1 MSRRLPSA
9 RVATPAALFAAAI
22 LASSTVA
29 PPVAGAQSAGQFPG
43 FNAGSMESTPIGLP
57 SIETAPL
64 PAVNVP
70 GMDLPIFTVPIL
82 APARPVPEYSKVGIF
97 PTDGETVGVA
107 QPVMFNFDRPITDR
121 ARAEATLAVRTSPA
135 LPGKFYWISDTE
147 VRWRPLE
154 FYPAHTTVTVYA
166 GGRQQSFRTG
176 DAVVT
181 TYDDNTKMMTTT
193 RNGEVEKIMPASSG
207 KPQYATHNG
216 TYYTGWRAR
225 EVRMDSSTWGLAR
238 DAGGYDVAVSDGV
251 RLSYDGIFVHSAPW
265 SVADQGVRNVS
276 HGCINL
282 SPEDAHWFYENTR
295 NGDPVIVENTDGR
308 QLGSFDGQGDWN
320 Y

>member
-1 MSRRLPSA
+1 MLRRSPFA
-9 RVATPAALFAAAI
+9 RATTSVALAAAVLSSVA
-22 LASSTVA
+22 LAPT
-29 PPVAGAQSAGQFPG
+29 AGAQSAAQLPG
-43 FNAGSMESTPIGLP
+43 FNTGSLESTPVGLP
-57 SIETAPL
+57 GIESAPL
-64 PAVNVP
+64 PSLQVA
-70 GMDLPIFTVPIL
+70 GLDLPIFTVPTI
-82 APARPVPEYSKVGIF
+82 APARPAPEYGKVGIF

-107 QPVMFNFDRPITDR
+107 QPVMFTFDKPITDR
-121 ARAEATLAVRTSPA
+121 AKAEATLGVRTAPA
-135 LPGKFYWISDTE
+135 LDGKFYWISDTE

-154 FYPAHTTVTVYA
+154 FYPPNTTVTVYA

-193 RNGEVEKIMPASSG
+193 RNGEVVREMRASSG
-207 KPQYATHNG
+207 RPQYATHNG

-225 EVRMDSSTWGLAR
+225 EVQMDSSTWGLAR
-238 DAGGYDVAVSDGV
+238 DAGGYDTTVNDGV

-276 HGCINL
+276 HGCFNL
-282 SPEDAHWFYENTR
+282 SPEDARWFYENTR
-295 NGDPVIVENTDGR
+295 NGDPVIVKNTLGR
-308 QLGSFDGQGDWN
+308 EFGAFDGQGDWN

>member
-1 MSRRLPSA
+1 MLRRSPFA
-9 RVATPAALFAAAI
+9 RATTSVALAAAVLSSAAL
-22 LASSTVA
+22 A
-29 PPVAGAQSAGQFPG
+29 PTAGAQSAAQLPG
-43 FNAGSMESTPIGLP
+43 FNAGSLESTPVGLP
-57 SIETAPL
+57 GIESAPL
-64 PAVNVP
+64 PSLQVA
-70 GMDLPIFTVPIL
+70 GLDLPIFTVPTI
-82 APARPVPEYSKVGIF
+82 APARPAPEYGKVGIF

-107 QPVMFNFDRPITDR
+107 QPVMFTFDKPITDR
-121 ARAEATLAVRTSPA
+121 AKAEATLGVRTAPA
-135 LPGKFYWISDTE
+135 LDGKFYWISDTE

-154 FYPAHTTVTVYA
+154 FYPPNTTVTVYA

-193 RNGEVEKIMPASSG
+193 RNGEVVREMRASSG
-207 KPQYATHNG
+207 RPQYATHNG

-225 EVRMDSSTWGLAR
+225 EVQMDSSTWGLAR
-238 DAGGYDVAVSDGV
+238 DAGGYDTTVNDGV

-276 HGCINL
+276 HGCFNL
-282 SPEDAHWFYENTR
+282 SPEDARWFYENTR
-295 NGDPVIVENTDGR
+295 NGDPVIVKNTLGR
-308 QLGSFDGQGDWN
+308 EFGAFDGQGDWN

>member
-1 MSRRLPSA
+1 MLRRSPFA
-9 RVATPAALFAAAI
+9 RATTSVALAAAVLSSVA
-22 LASSTVA
+22 LAPT
-29 PPVAGAQSAGQFPG
+29 AGAQSAGQLPG
-43 FNAGSMESTPIGLP
+43 FNTGSLESTPVGLP
-57 SIETAPL
+57 SIESAPL
-64 PAVNVP
+64 PSLQVA
-70 GMDLPIFTVPIL
+70 GLDLPIFTVPTI
-82 APARPVPEYSKVGIF
+82 APARPAPEYDKVGIF

-107 QPVMFNFDRPITDR
+107 QPVMFTFDKPITDR
-121 ARAEATLAVRTSPA
+121 AKAEATLGVRTAPA
-135 LPGKFYWISDTE
+135 LDGKFYWISDTE

-154 FYPAHTTVTVYA
+154 FYPPNTTVTVYA

-193 RNGEVEKIMPASSG
+193 RNGEVVREMRASSG
-207 KPQYATHNG
+207 QPQYATHNG

-225 EVRMDSSTWGLAR
+225 EVQMDSSTWGLAR
-238 DAGGYDVAVSDGV
+238 DAGGYDTMVNDGV

-276 HGCINL
+276 HGCFNL
-282 SPEDAHWFYENTR
+282 SPEDARWFYENTL
-295 NGDPVIVENTDGR
+295 NGDPVIVKNTLGR
-308 QLGSFDGQGDWN
+308 DFGAFDGQGDWN

>member
-1 MSRRLPSA
+1 MLRRSPFA
-9 RVATPAALFAAAI
+9 RATTSAALAAAVLSSVA
-22 LASSTVA
+22 LAPT
-29 PPVAGAQSAGQFPG
+29 AGAQNAGQLPG
-43 FNAGSMESTPIGLP
+43 FNTGSLESTPVGLP
-57 SIETAPL
+57 SIESAPL
-64 PAVNVP
+64 PTPQVA
-70 GMDLPIFTVPIL
+70 GLDLPIFTVPII
-82 APARPVPEYSKVGIF
+82 APARPAPEYGKVGIF

-107 QPVMFNFDRPITDR
+107 QPVMFTFDKPITDR
-121 ARAEATLAVRTSPA
+121 AKAEATLAVRTAPA
-135 LPGKFYWISDTE
+135 IAGKFYWISDTE

-154 FYPAHTTVTVYA
+154 FYPPNTTVTLYA

-193 RNGEVEKIMPASSG
+193 RNGEVVREMRASSG
-207 KPQYATHNG
+207 QPQYATHNG

-225 EVRMDSSTWGLAR
+225 EVQMDSATWGLAR
-238 DAGGYDVAVSDGV
+238 DAGGYDTTVNDGV

-282 SPEDAHWFYENTR
+282 SPEDGRWFYENTR
-295 NGDPVIVENTDGR
+295 NGDPVIVKNTLGR

>member
-1 MSRRLPSA
+1 MLRRSPFA
-9 RVATPAALFAAAI
+9 RATTSVALAAAVLSSVA
-22 LASSTVA
+22 LAPT
-29 PPVAGAQSAGQFPG
+29 AGAQSAAQLPG
-43 FNAGSMESTPIGLP
+43 FNAGSLESTPVGLP
-57 SIETAPL
+57 GIESAPL
-64 PAVNVP
+64 PSLQVA
-70 GMDLPIFTVPIL
+70 GLDLPIFTVPTI
-82 APARPVPEYSKVGIF
+82 APARPAPEYGKVGIF

-107 QPVMFNFDRPITDR
+107 QPVMFTFDKPITDR
-121 ARAEATLAVRTSPA
+121 AKAEATLGVRTAPA
-135 LPGKFYWISDTE
+135 LDGKFYWISDTE

-154 FYPAHTTVTVYA
+154 FYPPNTTVTVYA

-193 RNGEVEKIMPASSG
+193 RNGEVVREMRASSG
-207 KPQYATHNG
+207 RPQYATHNG

-225 EVRMDSSTWGLAR
+225 EVQMDSSTWGLAR
-238 DAGGYDVAVSDGV
+238 DAGGYDTTVNDGV

-276 HGCINL
+276 HGCFNL
-282 SPEDAHWFYENTR
+282 SPEDARWFYENTR
-295 NGDPVIVENTDGR
+295 NGDPVIVKNTLGR
-308 QLGSFDGQGDWN
+308 EFGAFDGQGDWN

>member
-1 MSRRLPSA
+1 MLRRSPFA
-9 RVATPAALFAAAI
+9 RATTSVALAAAVLSSVA
-22 LASSTVA
+22 LAPT
-29 PPVAGAQSAGQFPG
+29 AGAQSAAQLPG
-43 FNAGSMESTPIGLP
+43 FNTGSLESTPVGLP
-57 SIETAPL
+57 SIESAPL
-64 PAVNVP
+64 PSLQFA
-70 GMDLPIFTVPIL
+70 GLDLPIFTVPTI
-82 APARPVPEYSKVGIF
+82 APARPAPEYGKVGIF

-107 QPVMFNFDRPITDR
+107 QPVMFTFDKPITDR
-121 ARAEATLAVRTSPA
+121 AKAEATLGVRTAPA
-135 LPGKFYWISDTE
+135 LDGKFYWISDTE

-154 FYPAHTTVTVYA
+154 FYPPNTTVTVYA

-193 RNGEVEKIMPASSG
+193 RNGEVVREMRASSG
-207 KPQYATHNG
+207 RPQYATHNG

-225 EVRMDSSTWGLAR
+225 EVQMDSSTWGLAR
-238 DAGGYDVAVSDGV
+238 DAGGYDTTVNDGV

-276 HGCINL
+276 HGCFNL
-282 SPEDAHWFYENTR
+282 SPEDARWFYENTR
-295 NGDPVIVENTDGR
+295 NGDPVIVKNTLGR
-308 QLGSFDGQGDWN
+308 EFGAFDGQGDWN